1 MYLGPTKPYCG
12 YFCLQKAL
20 ESCPVLGKITAEVL
34 QRPRNGGIR
43 ACMCE
48 EVHVRKRQ
56 ASRHISGRACH
67 RCGIG
72 EGVLLCTI
80 LPSRSLSIAGIE
92 LSFFVRNCRAPS
104 HE

>member
-48 EVHVRKRQ
+48 EVHVRNRQ
-56 ASRHISGRACH
+56 ASRRISGRDCH

-72 EGVLLCTI
+72 ECVLVCTRP
-80 LPSRSLSIAGIE
+80 PSCILSIAGIE
-92 LSFFVRNCRAPS
+92 NSFPLRNSRAPS
-104 HE
+104 PE

>member
-34 QRPRNGGIR
+34 QRARNGGIR

-48 EVHVRKRQ
+48 EVHVRNNQ
-56 ASRHISGRACH
+56 ASRRISDRDCH
-67 RCGIG
+67 RCGVG
-72 EGVLLCTI
+72 GRLLVCTR
-80 LPSRSLSIAGIE
+80 LFRSIVSIAGIE
-92 LSFFVRNCRAPS
+92 HSFYLSNSRDPS
-104 HE
+104 TD